1 MRRRTPDGERGRA
14 AEDAAPDGVVLLQRM
29 GQWVEVV
36 LYVAGGLLLVAA
48 AVIVLIEAVPSL
60 WGGPSPTARVSLL
73 LDRVLLVFVLV
84 EVFHTLRFAVV
95 QRELRAEPFLI
106 VALIAAVRRFLVV
119 TAGTGPITSR
129 GSLVELGLLLAFMFA
144 SAVALYLVRAARS

>member
-1 MRRRTPDGERGRA
+1 
-14 AEDAAPDGVVLLQRM
+14 
-29 GQWVEVV
+29 
-36 LYVAGGLLLVAA
+36 VA
-48 AVIVLIEAVPSL
+48 SSS
-60 WGGPSPTARVSLL
+60 SPP
-73 LDRVLLVFVLV
+73 LDRVLLVFVLI
-84 EVFHTLRFAVV
+84 EVFHTLRFAVA

-129 GSLVELGLLLAFMFA
+129 DSLVELGLLLAFMFA